1 MECIRREL
9 SDVIRKKLMSASS
22 QQLQIILNNDF
33 FPTTIDGK
41 VKYAMAIAS
50 ANLYKLK
57 EPPSA
62 KNPIIL
68 KESHYSDQMQYVWTA
83 FMVFGQRLPQMKFGA
98 EAIKTEPQYNFAEY
112 QLEGYYWK
120 AFKKNSLYERQY
132 KHSLTDDMVNLTE
145 FPAAF
150 EGVPS
155 EYKTIE
161 EQESFLRKKR
171 EEEINEIKKKQRE
184 DEQRRQELLRKE
196 EELRIQKQKERLQ
209 SLSTRPLQKFLNG
222 DLFPQPDA
230 YYCTPEH
237 VKYAMAIANSVLFQ
251 LKEPPTYDNPI
262 VLRGSHTRQLMC
274 VWLAFMVFGEKSE
287 GFTWS
292 AIEVDSKSID
302 VSVYLRYGRLKAY
315 SEGNYDGG
323 YEAVKDFRSY
333 IKKDMLELTEFPEL
347 FEGISSTEYKTIEEQ
362 EDAKRK
368 QLEEIR
374 LKEEQKKR
382 EEEQKK
388 FEEAQQEEAER
399 RRNLEEQALAE
410 KKRLEEEQ
418 ERERQER
425 VKKLSIDFIRVIGD
439 SQASTNLLTISAYL
453 SQGVSVN
460 YRGYGGNTALI
471 IALSSEKYT
480 IAEYLLKQ
488 GADPHIA
495 NDAGTTAM
503 DFVSS
508 SSVLHELIQKRDK
521 EQALQECPPVTRYSK
536 LLYEE
541 ANKPDASLKLIKDYL
556 GLGADINYKD
566 AKGYTPLMLAVDNQN
581 ERLVEYLLK
590 HGADPLL
597 SNIHGEKASD
607 LTSQSSSLYSL
618 LKKAEKRAGLGSLTA
633 EERSSLLLQE
643 LVSSM
648 EANAERIDELLDSG
662 ADINYQNSKGFTA
675 LMLAVD
681 AGNERIAEYLLRN
694 GANPLI
700 RNKRGCTAR
709 QLASQHSGLSHILKA
724 YELITATMNAD
735 LPAIKALLRTD
746 NSIIDFQGPGGYSA
760 LLIAVEQNMVEI
772 VNYLLAQGASLE
784 VTSDKGE
791 SVFELVN
798 SKAIMKLLQLE
809 ENTDEQ
815 NKEQFEKPELKA
827 VERQHDFFHKSNQK
841 TRSAEGVLGTDQ
853 RLG

>member
-1 MECIRREL
+1 
-9 SDVIRKKLMSASS
+9 MSASS

-33 FPTTIDGK
+33 FPTTINGQ

-68 KESHYSDQMQYVWTA
+68 KQNDRNQRRYDVDRAQMQFVWTA
-83 FMVFGQRLPQMKFGA
+83 FMVFGQRLPKMKFGA
-98 EAIKTEPQYNFAEY
+98 EAIKTEPEYHFAEY
-112 QLEGYYWK
+112 ALEGYYWK
-120 AFKKNSLYERQY
+120 AFKKDSLYDIAF
-132 KHSLTDDMVNLTE
+132 KAPFLTDDMVNLTE

-150 EGVPS
+150 EGIPS

-171 EEEINEIKKKQRE
+171 EEELKEVNKRLRE

-196 EELRIQKQKERLQ
+196 EEQRIQKQKERLQ
-209 SLSTRPLQKFLNG
+209 SLSTRPLQKVLNG

-230 YYCTPEH
+230 HYCTPEH
-237 VKYAMAIANSVLFQ
+237 VKYAMAIAKSVLFQ
-251 LKEPPTYDNPI
+251 LKEPPNYDNPI
-262 VLRGSHTRQLMC
+262 VLRGSHTRQLMS
-274 VWLAFMVFGEKSE
+274 VWFAFMVFGEKSE
-287 GFTWS
+287 NGFPSS
-292 AIEVDSKSID
+292 AIEIDSKSLNVSAYLYAGSLKRYAID
-302 VSVYLRYGRLKAY
+302 Q
-315 SEGNYDGG
+315 YD
-323 YEAVKDFRSY
+323 RSY
-333 IKKDMLELTEFPEL
+333 EEVKAFKSYITKDMLELTEFPEL
-347 FEGISSTEYKTIEEQ
+347 FKGISSAEYKTIEEQ

-388 FEEAQQEEAER
+388 QEEAQKKQA
-399 RRNLEEQALAE
+399 EEQRIRDERALAE
-410 KKRLEEEQ
+410 KRRLEAEQ
-418 ERERQER
+418 EKARQEHI
-425 VKKLSIDFIRVIGD
+425 KNLSIRFIQEIGD
-439 SQASTNLLTISAYL
+439 SQGSINLLTISAYL
-453 SQGVSVN
+453 RQGVNVN
-460 YRGYGGNTALI
+460 YKGSGGNTALI

-508 SSVLHELIQKRDK
+508 SSVLHELILKRDK
-521 EQALQECPPVTRYSK
+521 ELALQECSPAIRYSK
-536 LLYEE
+536 LLWDE

-556 GLGADINYKD
+556 SLGADINYKD

-590 HGADPLL
+590 QGADPLL

-607 LTSQSSSLYSL
+607 LASQSSSLYSL
-618 LKKAEKRAGLGSLTA
+618 LKKAEKRAGLGSLTV

-643 LVSSM
+643 LAGSM

-694 GANPLI
+694 GANPLL

-760 LLIAVEQNMVEI
+760 LLIAVEQNMTEV

-784 VTSDKGE
+784 ITSEKGE
-791 SVFELVN
+791 GVFELVN
-798 SKAIMKLLQLE
+798 SEEIMKLLQLE

-815 NKEQFEKPELKA
+815 DKEQFEKPASKA
-827 VERQHDFFHKSNQK
+827 VERKHDFFYTPSQN
-841 TRSAEGVLGTDQ
+841 TGRADGVLGTDQ